1 MEKKYYFVKNGI
13 AYGPV
18 SPEDF
23 LRYGVTPQTMVCPE
37 GGNQWVMAGTL
48 SELSCVFASK
58 PATPPSPSRIAPPP
72 IPQIPSKTP
81 EIHAN
86 EEEIE
91 YEFKKTN
98 RMPYII
104 GAVVGVAIVVLVVV
118 FLVFK
123 PNQKRKPDYSI
134 NTTEDSTAVSDMTE
148 SEQPEEEVFT
158 GGVGVE
164 LAKMAYKGSF
174 FGIKEHNTSS
184 ELSSLGGTMSGYQR
198 KVYYNGWRLQI
209 FFDSYTERVTGIAA
223 SKDLTGEGQSVYDAC
238 REFDYVMDKKCDTA
252 FDQPRTYVTSNGCYA
267 SSGYVGNKF
276 YVYFYFPAAPDKRP
290 APRR

>member
-48 SELSCVFASK
+48 SELSSVFASK

-72 IPQIPSKTP
+72 IPQNLSKTP
-81 EIHAN
+81 EIYAN

-104 GAVVGVAIVVLVVV
+104 GAVVGVVIVVLVVV
-118 FLVFK
+118 YLVFK

-158 GGVGVE
+158 GCLLYTSPSPRDVE
-164 LAKMAYKGSF
+164 ESRMP
-174 FGIKEHNTSS
+174 SS
-184 ELSSLGGTMSGYQR
+184 
-198 KVYYNGWRLQI
+198 
-209 FFDSYTERVTGIAA
+209 A
-223 SKDLTGEGQSVYDAC
+223 
-238 REFDYVMDKKCDTA
+238 
-252 FDQPRTYVTSNGCYA
+252 
-267 SSGYVGNKF
+267 
-276 YVYFYFPAAPDKRP
+276 
-290 APRR
+290 

>member
-1 MEKKYYFVKNGI
+1 
-13 AYGPV
+13 
-18 SPEDF
+18 
-23 LRYGVTPQTMVCPE
+23 
-37 GGNQWVMAGTL
+37 
-48 SELSCVFASK
+48 
-58 PATPPSPSRIAPPP
+58 
-72 IPQIPSKTP
+72 
-81 EIHAN
+81 
-86 EEEIE
+86 
-91 YEFKKTN
+91 
-98 RMPYII
+98 
-104 GAVVGVAIVVLVVV
+104 
-118 FLVFK
+118 
-123 PNQKRKPDYSI
+123 
-134 NTTEDSTAVSDMTE
+134 MTE
-148 SEQPEEEVFT
+148 YEQPEEEVFT

-276 YVYFYFPAAPDKRP
+276 YVFFYFPAAPDKRP